1 MANIQWAALL
11 EPLIPLLYVAAV
23 ALLVTI
29 LIQAKAVLVPVALA
43 ILLAFI
49 LTPLVEAL
57 ERCRLPRIVAV
68 ATVVLL
74 ALGVLGGFGYVLT
87 RQLND
92 LAAKLPHYSTSIREK
107 FAALRA
113 SRDGTIANIQKTVEE
128 VSQELDKQEQP
139 QNPPKDRIL
148 PSGKTLDVKKD
159 VQPVLIVPDESTDV
173 QRLWEILGPIFEPL
187 ATAGIVLVVV
197 SFMLMQHEDLRNR
210 FIRLVGQGRLTLT
223 TKMMDEAGRR
233 ISRFLLTQCM
243 INTGFGMVVA
253 ASLWWISVPYAALW
267 GVTAAFLRFVPY
279 LGSFLALVL
288 PTALAFVLFEGWWH
302 SLATLGVFLLV
313 DALTAN
319 VIEPLVIGHHTGVS
333 SLALL
338 LMALFWTWLWG
349 AIGLLLST
357 PFTVCLA
364 ILGKHVPQLEFFA
377 VLLSDEP
384 ALEPKVSFY
393 QRLLARDED
402 EANKIVELNLQRLS
416 QEKIFDEVLIPVLI
430 LAAADRAR
438 QQISEAEYNFVIEKI
453 RELVQRLGEIPAST
467 ENVRGAEERSP
478 LLDKSH
484 ARLLGIPA
492 RSEGAQITVDM
503 LSQLLDPLT
512 FEVRR
517 LFTATLASEVVT
529 IVEQESPDLICITAL
544 PPGGLAHA
552 RYLCKRLRT
561 HFPQVRILV
570 VRPGLQKDPV
580 VDIHSAIQRLTEA
593 GADKVAV
600 SVTEARTQISQML
613 FPRQVRSVEPTP
625 TAAPVIE
632 QTEIVGSQP

>member
-1 MANIQWAALL
+1 MANIQWVALL

-23 ALLVTI
+23 ALLATI

-57 ERCRLPRIVAV
+57 ERRRLPRIVAV

-128 VSQELDKQEQP
+128 VSQELDKQEQ

-173 QRLWEILGPIFEPL
+173 QRLREILGPIFEPL

-197 SFMLMQHEDLRNR
+197 IFMLMQREDLRNR

-288 PTALAFVLFEGWWH
+288 PTALAFVL
-302 SLATLGVFLLV
+302 
-313 DALTAN
+313 
-319 VIEPLVIGHHTGVS
+319 
-333 SLALL
+333 
-338 LMALFWTWLWG
+338 
-349 AIGLLLST
+349 
-357 PFTVCLA
+357 
-364 ILGKHVPQLEFFA
+364 
-377 VLLSDEP
+377 
-384 ALEPKVSFY
+384 
-393 QRLLARDED
+393 
-402 EANKIVELNLQRLS
+402 
-416 QEKIFDEVLIPVLI
+416 
-430 LAAADRAR
+430 
-438 QQISEAEYNFVIEKI
+438 
-453 RELVQRLGEIPAST
+453 
-467 ENVRGAEERSP
+467 
-478 LLDKSH
+478 
-484 ARLLGIPA
+484 
-492 RSEGAQITVDM
+492 
-503 LSQLLDPLT
+503 
-512 FEVRR
+512 
-517 LFTATLASEVVT
+517 
-529 IVEQESPDLICITAL
+529 
-544 PPGGLAHA
+544 
-552 RYLCKRLRT
+552 
-561 HFPQVRILV
+561 
-570 VRPGLQKDPV
+570 
-580 VDIHSAIQRLTEA
+580 
-593 GADKVAV
+593 
-600 SVTEARTQISQML
+600 
-613 FPRQVRSVEPTP
+613 
-625 TAAPVIE
+625 
-632 QTEIVGSQP
+632 